1 MSRDFK
7 GIWIP
12 REIWVSKEM
21 TMQEKVFLAEIH
33 SLDNE
38 QGCIASNAYFAEFFG
53 LSKSSV
59 TRVISS
65 LVEKGFC
72 KVHLIYKNNK
82 EVDKRVIRTSKYGDK
97 EVKVVKE
104 VVRVEAKKSSVGLS
118 KDDEGLIKSVLD
130 YLNLKAER
138 KRGFRRTPTF
148 SKLIL
153 ARVNEGHSLDDF
165 IHVINVKCSQWLN
178 TEWDKFLRPS
188 TLFSLSKF
196 PEYLSEKHIETKGDV
211 SNRVADSQKNFYD
224 I

>member
-38 QGCIASNAYFAEFFG
+38 QGCIASNSYFAEFFG

-65 LVEKGFC
+65 LVDKGFC
-72 KVHLIYKNNK
+72 KVNLIYKNNK
-82 EVDKRVIRTSKYGDK
+82 EVDKRVIRTSKYGNK

-104 VVRVEAKKSSVGLS
+104 VVEVDVKKSSVLS
-118 KDDEGLIKSVLD
+118 KQEAEIIKSILD
-130 YLNLKAER
+130 HLNLKAEK
-138 KRGFRRTPTF
+138 KRGYRRTPAF

-153 ARVNEGHSLDDF
+153 ARIREGYSFDDF

-196 PEYLSEKHIETKGDV
+196 PEYLSEKHIETKTDV

-224 I
+224 V

>member
-65 LVEKGFC
+65 LVDKGFC
-72 KVHLIYKNNK
+72 KVNLIYKNNK
-82 EVDKRVIRTSKYGDK
+82 EVDKRVIRTSKYGNK

-104 VVRVEAKKSSVGLS
+104 VVEVDVKKSSVLS
-118 KDDEGLIKSVLD
+118 KQEAEIIKSILD
-130 YLNLKAER
+130 HLNLKAEK
-138 KRGFRRTPTF
+138 KRGYRRTPAF

-153 ARVNEGHSLDDF
+153 ARIREGHSFDDF

-196 PEYLSEKHIETKGDV
+196 PEYLSEKYIETKTDV

-224 I
+224 V

>member
-12 REIWVSKEM
+12 REIWLSKEL

-65 LVEKGFC
+65 LANKGYC
-72 KVHLIYKNNK
+72 KVNLTYKDNK
-82 EVDKRVIRTSKYGDK
+82 EVDKRVIRTSRYGNK
-97 EVKVVKE
+97 EVKVVEKTVE
-104 VVRVEAKKSSVGLS
+104 VKDKKPSILS
-118 KDDEGLIKSVLD
+118 KQEQEIIKSILD
-130 YLNLKAER
+130 YLNLKAEK
-138 KRGFRRTPTF
+138 KRGYRRTPTF

-153 ARVNEGHSLDDF
+153 ARIREGYSFDDF
-165 IHVINVKCSQWLN
+165 IHVINVKCSQWLR
-178 TEWDKFLRPS
+178 TEWEKFLRPS
-188 TLFSLSKF
+188 TLFSASKF
-196 PEYLSEKHIETKGDV
+196 PEYLAEKYVESKAEASVRIT
-211 SNRVADSQKNFYD
+211 NSQKSFYD
-224 I
+224 V

>member
-65 LVEKGFC
+65 LVDKGFC
-72 KVHLIYKNNK
+72 KVNLIYKNNK
-82 EVDKRVIRTSKYGDK
+82 EVDKRVIRTSKYGNK

-104 VVRVEAKKSSVGLS
+104 VVEVDVKKSSVLS
-118 KDDEGLIKSVLD
+118 KQEAEIIKSILD
-130 YLNLKAER
+130 HLNLKAEK
-138 KRGFRRTPTF
+138 KRGYRRTPAF

-153 ARVNEGHSLDDF
+153 ARIREGYSFDDF

-196 PEYLSEKHIETKGDV
+196 PEYLSEKHIETKTDV

-224 I
+224 V

>member
-12 REIWVSKEM
+12 REIWVSTEM

-72 KVHLIYKNNK
+72 KVNLIYKNNK

-104 VVRVEAKKSSVGLS
+104 VVQVEAKKSSVGLS
-118 KDDEGLIKSVLD
+118 KDDEVLIKRVLD
-130 YLNLKAER
+130 YLNLKSER
-138 KRGFRRTPTF
+138 KRGFRRLEL
-148 SKLIL
+148 KKDIL
-153 ARVNEGHSLDDF
+153 
-165 IHVINVKCSQWLN
+165 
-178 TEWDKFLRPS
+178 
-188 TLFSLSKF
+188 
-196 PEYLSEKHIETKGDV
+196 
-211 SNRVADSQKNFYD
+211 
-224 I
+224 